1 MKNKKIFIFDAY
13 GTLLDVDSA
22 CRKMMNNLGVDWEN
36 LSRIWRQKQLE
47 YSWIRNSMDSYVD
60 FWEITK
66 HALNYAMKVNGIG
79 NEKIKKNLL
88 KFYSRPEIFKD
99 ALKFL
104 ENLQK
109 RKIDTC
115 ILTNGNKEMIDKAI
129 ENSKLKYLIK
139 KIYSVETC
147 KKFKPSKEV
156 YKLVLDG
163 YNLEKKNFTFFS
175 SNCWDIHGASNFGY
189 RTVWINRGKN
199 EDDILPGNVD
209 FIITNLN
216 EYNNYI

>member
-163 YNLEKKNFTFFS
+163 YNLEKKNFTFFLVIVGIFMVHLIL
-175 SNCWDIHGASNFGY
+175 DIGQYGLTEEKTKTIYYLEMLIS
-189 RTVWINRGKN
+189 
-199 EDDILPGNVD
+199 
-209 FIITNLN
+209 
-216 EYNNYI
+216 